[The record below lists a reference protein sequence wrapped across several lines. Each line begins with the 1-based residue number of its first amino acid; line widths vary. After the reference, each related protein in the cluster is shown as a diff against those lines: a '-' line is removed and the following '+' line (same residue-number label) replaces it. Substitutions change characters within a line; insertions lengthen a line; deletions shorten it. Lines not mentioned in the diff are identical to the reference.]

1 MVDPRLR
8 DASSISEAMAV
19 EQWKHASICKY
30 CDARTTRIAGAGTGG
45 GGPSHPIPIRRC
57 RSVAF
62 THVRQA
68 ATRRKFKAAPC
79 RRLRPT
85 SPAAPTLRH
94 VYACS
99 SSPTLLKQLYP
110 RRSHL
115 NSRAEKLAAA
125 CLSSQARSLASSFLS
140 YPPRGRRLPRV
151 TGRSSV
157 RVLAAD

>member
-1 MVDPRLR
+1 MRRRSQKPWLWSNGSMHRS
-8 DASSISEAMAV
+8 ASTATRGRHGSPEQEPEAVA
-19 EQWKHASICKY
+19 
-30 CDARTTRIAGAGTGG
+30 
-45 GGPSHPIPIRRC
+45 HPIPIRRC